1 MATDEASAE
10 LAKALGQSTS
20 STKLAGTAEESSL
33 LGTLEGDGALES
45 TLEQQLVR
53 STAQLQSQSAVD
65 ATLEEIQR
73 LHIVEQELARAN
85 IGTSETSSQK
95 VINQNQIE
103 TETLNKLKA
112 EMKGKAGHKDKLRVE
127 QLVQQQ
133 IEDQANAIED
143 VDTLA
148 QNAEIMNYGN
158 YIDNKDFTS
167 TGEAEDQ

>member
-20 STKLAGTAEESSL
+20 SARLAGTAEESSL
-33 LGTLEGDGALES
+33 LGAVEGDGALES

-53 STAQLQSQSAVD
+53 STDQLQSQSAVD

-73 LHIVEQELARAN
+73 LRIIEAELAKAN
-85 IGTSETSSQK
+85 IGSSETSNQK

-103 TETLNKLKA
+103 TETLNKVKA

-127 QLVQQQ
+127 ELVQQQ
-133 IEDQANAIED
+133 IEAQANTIED
-143 VDTLA
+143 IDTLA